1 MNFPLRSLAPLALA
15 GLVVLGGCKPPATG
29 EGEPKTEAAA
39 ETAGAEAG
47 KEADGAG
54 PVPGIEGLET
64 EREQVSYMIGMDM
77 AKSLAPLKD
86 ELDVEVMAQAI
97 SDHFAGTAAKMT
109 EEQSLQVQQAFTAK
123 LQARQEAERLAAATK
138 GKEEGATFLA
148 ANKDKPGVHT
158 TESGLQYEVIREGN
172 GPKPKSTDVVR
183 VHYKGTL
190 LDGTTFDSSYDRGQ
204 PAEFGLDQVIPGW
217 AEGVQLMPVGSK
229 YRFWVPS
236 ELGYGEAGGG
246 PIPPNATLTFEVEL
260 IEVVR

>member
-29 EGEPKTEAAA
+29 EGEPKTDAAA
-39 ETAGAEAG
+39 ATADDKDAAV
-47 KEADGAG
+47 ADGSGAI
-54 PVPGIEGLET
+54 PGIEGLET

-77 AKSLAPLKD
+77 AKSLVPLKD
-86 ELDVEVMAQAI
+86 ELDVEVLAQAI
-97 SDHFAGTAAKMT
+97 TDHFAGSPSKMT
-109 EEQSLQVQQAFTAK
+109 DEQSLQVQEAFTAK
-123 LQARQEAERLAAATK
+123 LQARQEADRLAAAAK
-138 GKEEGATFLA
+138 GLEEGAAFLA
-148 ANKDKPGVHT
+148 GNKDKPGVHT

-172 GPKPKSTDVVR
+172 GPKPKATDVVR
-183 VHYKGTL
+183 VHYTGTL

>member
-15 GLVVLGGCKPPATG
+15 GFVLVLGACTPSEKTD
-29 EGEPKTEAAA
+29 GEPSTGAAA

-172 GPKPKSTDVVR
+172 GPKPKSTDVVLEHKKR
-183 VHYKGTL
+183 TL
-190 LDGTTFDSSYDRGQ
+190 LDGSTN
-204 PAEFGLDQVIPGW
+204 
-217 AEGVQLMPVGSK
+217 EGS
-229 YRFWVPS
+229 
-236 ELGYGEAGGG
+236 
-246 PIPPNATLTFEVEL
+246 
-260 IEVVR
+260 